1 MEPEPKERS
10 FLEICIELS
19 MEDIKGKKQDS
30 IPIILDGFN
39 MNRQGLGYYEIVGK
53 LYQKYM
59 PNSYKV
65 GK

>member
-1 MEPEPKERS
+1 MKEQQERS

-19 MEDIKGKKQDS
+19 MNEVNGKKQDS

-39 MNRQGLGYYEIVGK
+39 MQRQGLGYYEIVGK
-53 LYQKYM
+53 LYEKYM

-65 GK
+65 E